1 MKYCCFIIFIFFS
14 LFFNAQ
20 RYTSRWYGM
29 DQGLPQNSI
38 KDIVKDKYGFI
49 WLATDSGIL
58 RFDGSH
64 FLLYDNNK
72 VKNIS
77 FKDFLG
83 YGKDGFIIFNNW
95 EEECVLIKDRTIQLP
110 NKKVSRTFFIQNG
123 KQYKR
128 FYKNSFI
135 NNFYPDIDSYYI
147 KTNSGTYFFNGKD
160 VQYTGGK
167 GSKKIIAENFPLKL
181 LGNSFECNDIIYMGD
196 PEKRRTIIFN
206 KGKIS
211 CDNQPSF
218 YNDPKTKIYWHQ
230 GTKQIFV
237 INDGNIYISK
247 NQNGKPTLS
256 FLMKYKKIEKE
267 LIYSMFYDEESNK
280 LYFGNVVKGLNI
292 ISLSNFYVPQKNIP
306 FTGEVVYEAQPFTDH
321 SIITKQGFE
330 FSRDKVNRL
339 FLSNI
344 KTDKRCLVYDDS
356 SNFLYAEFNKLKK
369 RYKNSQYKKSDS
381 IIFNKRK
388 VQEVFKVNQDYI
400 ISMADPEFYYYYL
413 YIYPDDKLKHP
424 KNIFRFK
431 SYICH
436 VFAFNNDQLY
446 VSTDDGIY
454 LVSLSQHKIL
464 KHLARGLTVKQIQKT
479 KEGNLWALMYGKG
492 IHLLRDNKLIA
503 MPLDKNGYISNA
515 HHILEDAHGSFW
527 ISSNN
532 GLFKVSKKML
542 LDYSNNKNTK
552 VTYYRYT
559 KENGFLNNE
568 FNGKSNP
575 NGNILENGDFVFP
588 SMQGFVFFKPD
599 EIKTYYPKPDQLF
612 IERAKNGKNEITFKD
627 ILKLKS
633 DYKAADIY
641 FDFPYYYNIDNI
653 YVETMLENGE
663 NNQWEESKNG
673 RKFILANVPPGNYFL
688 HVRMLTSEKGKFA
701 YKKIRIEIEPFF
713 YQTFWFKI
721 LIVLIGITVIVIII
735 QIRTN
740 FMRITNEKLKN
751 NLHSRDQELKE
762 TSENLELTKNR
773 LKNEAEYQQ
782 KIMES
787 ISHDITT
794 PIRFISLMSQ
804 KLSETED
811 ASIQKKYFDSIYKTS
826 EQLFKF
832 TLGLKKYN
840 ELYKEENKLDD
851 EASSIY
857 EIVEDKKLLFEQM
870 SLEHNTAISN
880 LCNVDIKLITNKNIL
895 SAILHNL
902 IDNAVKNTSNGEI
915 LIKTKDEN
923 AHVEIG
929 IFDTG
934 KGMSPT
940 QIEYYSKV
948 FEKMGT
954 ENFIFK
960 NYGLGLHMVI
970 QLSKKLEAKITFHK
984 NTPKG
989 TIVKLLLKKQPL

>member
-1 MKYCCFIIFIFFS
+1 MKYFYFISLFFS
-14 LFFNAQ
+14 LLFNAQ

-29 DQGLPQNSI
+29 DQGLPQNSV

-58 RFDGSH
+58 RFDGTY
-64 FLLYDNNK
+64 FIPYNNHK

-77 FKDFLG
+77 FKDFLR

-95 EEECVLIKDRTIQLP
+95 EEDCVLIKDRTVQRP
-110 NKKVSRTFFIQNG
+110 NTKVFRTFFIQNG

-147 KTNSGTYFFNGKD
+147 KTTSDTYFFNGKD
-160 VQYTGGK
+160 VQYVTKK
-167 GSKKIIAENFPLKL
+167 GIKKTISENFPLKL
-181 LGNSFECNDIIYMGD
+181 LGNSFECNDIVYMGD
-196 PEKRRTIIFN
+196 PENRRTILFN

-211 CDNQPSF
+211 YDNQPSL

-230 GTKQIFV
+230 GTKQIFI

-247 NQNGKPTLS
+247 NKNGKPTLS

-267 LIYSMFYDEESNK
+267 LLYCMFYDEESDK
-280 LYFGNVVKGLNI
+280 MYFGNVVKGLNI

-306 FTGEVVYEAQPFTDH
+306 FTGEVVYEAQPFTQH

-330 FSRDKVNRL
+330 FSRDKVSRL

-344 KTDKRCLVYDDS
+344 KTDKRCLIYDNS
-356 SNFLYAEFNKLKK
+356 SNLLYPEFNQIKR
-369 RYKNSQYKKSDS
+369 RYKNSQYKKIDS
-381 IIFNKRK
+381 SSFNKRK
-388 VQEVFKVNQDYI
+388 VQEVFKIDKNYSV
-400 ISMADPEFYYYYL
+400 SMADPEFYYYYL

-431 SYICH
+431 SYIYH
-436 VFAFNNDQLY
+436 VFAVNNDQLY

-454 LVSLSQHKIL
+454 SVSISQHKFL
-464 KHLARGLTVKQIQKT
+464 KHFAKGLTVKQIQKT
-479 KEGNLWALMYGKG
+479 KDGNLWVLIYGKG

-503 MPLDKNGYISNA
+503 MPYDKNGYISNA
-515 HHILEDAHGSFW
+515 HHILEDSHGFFW

-532 GLFKVSKKML
+532 GLFKVAKNML
-542 LDYSNNKNTK
+542 LEYSQNKDIK

-568 FNGKSNP
+568 FNGKANP
-575 NGNILENGDFVFP
+575 SGNILENGDFVFP
-588 SMQGFVFFKPD
+588 SMEGFVFFKPD
-599 EIKTYYPKPDQLF
+599 EIKTYHPKSSQLF
-612 IERAKNGKNEITFKD
+612 IERAKNGKNEIFFKD
-627 ILKLKS
+627 TLKLKS
-633 DYKAADIY
+633 DYKTADIY
-641 FDFPYYYNIDNI
+641 FDFPYYHNIENI
-653 YVETMLENGE
+653 YLETRLENSE
-663 NNQWEESKNG
+663 NNNWEESKNG

-688 HVRMLTSEKGKFA
+688 HVRMLTSDKGKFT

-713 YQTFWFKI
+713 YQTLWFKI
-721 LIVLIGITVIVIII
+721 LIVLVGLTIIVIII
-735 QIRTN
+735 QMRTN
-740 FMRITNEKLKN
+740 FLRITNEKLKSIVYN
-751 NLHSRDQELKE
+751 KDQQLKE
-762 TSENLELTKNR
+762 TSENLEITKTK

-794 PIRFISLMSQ
+794 PVRFISLMSQ

-811 ASIQKKYFDSIYKTS
+811 ATIQKKYFDSIYKTS

-832 TLGLKKYN
+832 TLGLKEYN
-840 ELYKEENKLDD
+840 ELYKEENTLDD
-851 EASSIY
+851 EDTSIY
-857 EIVEDKKLLFEQM
+857 EIVESKKLLFEQM
-870 SLEHNTAISN
+870 ALEHSTTIINI
-880 LCNVDIKLITNKNIL
+880 CDPHVKLRTNKNIL

-902 IDNAVKNTSNGEI
+902 IDNAVKNTDNGEI
-915 LIKTKDEN
+915 TIKAREEN
-923 AHVEIG
+923 AQVEIG

-934 KGMSPT
+934 KGMSPI
-940 QIEYYSKV
+940 QIEYYSRV
-948 FEKMGT
+948 FERVGT

-970 QLSKKLEAKITFHK
+970 QLSKKLEAKITFHE
-984 NTPKG
+984 NIPKG
-989 TIVKLLLKKQPL
+989 TAVKLFLKK